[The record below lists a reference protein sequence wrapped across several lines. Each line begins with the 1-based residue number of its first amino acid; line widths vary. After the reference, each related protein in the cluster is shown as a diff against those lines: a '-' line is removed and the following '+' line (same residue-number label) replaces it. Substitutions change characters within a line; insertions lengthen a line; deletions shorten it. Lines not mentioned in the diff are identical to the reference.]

1 MNESREN
8 NVPQDVRIAVI
19 IPCYNEAA
27 TIATVVG
34 DFRSHLPLADIYV
47 YDNNSHDE
55 TARLAEEAGAI
66 VRREAQQGK
75 GHVVRRML
83 SDVDADVYV
92 MVDGD
97 DTYDASAAPRMAR
110 MLVEEN
116 LAMVV
121 GRRIHEQAEA
131 YRPGHVLGNKLF
143 TGAVERLFG
152 RTFTDILSGYRIL
165 SRRFVK
171 SFPLASAGFEV
182 ETELTVHALTLKL
195 PVAEIDTPYRMR
207 PEGSVSKLSTYTDGL
222 RILYMIVQLFRS
234 ERPQLFYSAIGS
246 LLILLSLVLAY
257 PLVVTFLET
266 GLVPRFP
273 TAILATGMALSGLL
287 SFCNG
292 FILDTVTQGRREA
305 KQLAY
310 LAMPPFQARPSEAG
324 RESATAQSRP
334 GARI

>member
-1 MNESREN
+1 VSSEI
-8 NVPQDVRIAVI
+8 RIAVI

-27 TIATVVG
+27 TIAAVVR
-34 DFRSHLPLADIYV
+34 DFRRHLPQADIYV
-47 YDNNSHDE
+47 YDNNSSDE
-55 TARLAEEAGAI
+55 TSRVAEEAGAI
-66 VRREAQQGK
+66 VRLETQQGK

-83 SDVDADVYV
+83 SDIDADIYV

-97 DTYDASAAPRMAR
+97 DTYDAAAAPHMVRMIA
-110 MLVEEN
+110 EQN

-121 GRRIHEQAEA
+121 ARRVHEHAEA

-152 RTFTDILSGYRIL
+152 RTFTDILSGYRAL

-182 ETELTVHALTLKL
+182 ETELSVHALTLKL
-195 PVAEIDTPYRMR
+195 PVAEIDTEYRMR
-207 PEGSVSKLSTYTDGL
+207 PEGSVSKLSTYTDGF
-222 RILYMIVQLFRS
+222 RILYMILQLFRS
-234 ERPQLFYSAIGS
+234 ERPQLFFSLIGCF
-246 LLILLSLVLAY
+246 LLLFSMVLAY
-257 PLVVTFLET
+257 PLFVTYLET

-273 TAILATGMALSGLL
+273 TAILATGTALSGLL

-292 FILDTVTQGRREA
+292 LILDTVTQGRREA

-310 LAMPPFQARPSEAG
+310 LATPALQVRT
-324 RESATAQSRP
+324 TAKQ
-334 GARI
+334 GV